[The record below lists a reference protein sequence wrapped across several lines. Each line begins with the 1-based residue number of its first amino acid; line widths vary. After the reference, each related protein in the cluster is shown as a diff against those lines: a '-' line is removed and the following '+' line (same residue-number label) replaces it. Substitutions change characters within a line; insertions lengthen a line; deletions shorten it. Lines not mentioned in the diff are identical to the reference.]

1 MHSLCWFYNRECQT
15 HSQSPPFCFH
25 RGMKMV
31 CVGPLLADIIETTYK
46 NGQTFSL
53 FSFGAE
59 ETSSITVNSG
69 SRLQQGWNKFHEVDK
84 SIKTSPFSS
93 TPPPPSSSVPP
104 LPLTCWSSRHQD
116 TTSPSH
122 LDRIM
127 SLGKAHAHTHIPSK
141 RGSAARLE
149 FLQLRGQF
157 LKTYGM
163 FL

>member
-1 MHSLCWFYNRECQT
+1 
-15 HSQSPPFCFH
+15 
-25 RGMKMV
+25 MV

-69 SRLQQGWNKFHEVDK
+69 SRLQQGSNKFHEVDK

-93 TPPPPSSSVPP
+93 TPPTPFNMLKLSAP
-104 LPLTCWSSRHQD
+104 RHHVSF
-116 TTSPSH
+116 T
-122 LDRIM
+122 
-127 SLGKAHAHTHIPSK
+127 LGQNYVSWKGARSHTHTPSK

-157 LKTYGM
+157 SENIRHVSLNP
-163 FL
+163 